1 MIAQHG
7 VFPQREIQDQPGTV
21 AIFGNIAD
29 PEPFPAAGD
38 IVAKHRLA
46 AHADFPG
53 LRMAHSGD
61 RIRELR
67 LAVAVNADDT
77 QHFPRSDLEADSIQR
92 LNAAIIIG

>member
-1 MIAQHG
+1 
-7 VFPQREIQDQPGTV
+7 
-21 AIFGNIAD
+21 
-29 PEPFPAAGD
+29 
-38 IVAKHRLA
+38 
-46 AHADFPG
+46 
-53 LRMAHSGD
+53 MAHSGD